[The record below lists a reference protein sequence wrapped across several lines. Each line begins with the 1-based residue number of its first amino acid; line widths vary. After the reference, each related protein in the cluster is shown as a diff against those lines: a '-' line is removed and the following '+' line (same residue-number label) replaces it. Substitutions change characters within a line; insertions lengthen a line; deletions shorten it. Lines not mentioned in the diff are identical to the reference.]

1 MDKSRVYIA
10 IDLKSFYASVEC
22 VERGL
27 DPMKANLVVADTSR
41 TEKTICLAVSP
52 NMKKLGLKG
61 RCRLF
66 EVEEIIRQIKKETG
80 RKIDYIAARP
90 RMSLYMKYSAR
101 IYSIYLKY
109 ASESDIHVYSIDECF
124 IDATDYL
131 KLYKKNDRQYTP
143 EEFARL
149 LISDVYKETG
159 ITATAGIG
167 SNLYLSKIAMD
178 IIAKHVQPDENGAR
192 IAALDVIEYRRKLW
206 NYRPITDFWRV
217 GHGVAERLQKYS
229 IYTMGELASF
239 SLRHDDLL
247 FREFGIDAEILIDHA
262 WGEESCRLEDIKAY
276 KPKDNSISNG
286 QILQCPYSTD
296 KARLIV
302 QEMAEELSFM
312 LIERKAE
319 AESISLYLM
328 YDRENLKNGINGM
341 KTEMDYYGRTMPKS
355 THGTAHMAYHSS
367 LMSDIVNA
375 VLSVF
380 DRIADSSYTI
390 RKIYITANSL
400 RGEGEDTVLDL
411 LGDQEAKE
419 KEKKAQKAMLEIKQ
433 LFGKNSILKASSFEE
448 GSTARERNMQ
458 IGGHRG

>member
-1 MDKSRVYIA
+1 MDKARVYIA

-27 DPMKANLVVADTSR
+27 DPLKANLVVADTSR
-41 TEKTICLAVSP
+41 TDKTICLAVSP

-66 EVEEIIRQIKKETG
+66 EVEEKIRQIKKETG
-80 RKIDYIAARP
+80 RRIEYVAARP

-101 IYSIYLKY
+101 IYSIYLRY
-109 ASESDIHVYSIDECF
+109 VSESDIHVYSIDECF

-131 KLYKKNDRQYTP
+131 KLHKEKDRQYTP

-149 LISDVYKETG
+149 LISSVYKETG

-167 SNLYLSKIAMD
+167 ENLYLSKIAMD
-178 IIAKHVQPDENGAR
+178 IIAKHVQADENGAR
-192 IAALDVIEYRRKLW
+192 IASLDVMEYRRRLW
-206 NYRPITDFWRV
+206 DYRPITDFWRI
-217 GHGVAERLQKYS
+217 GNGVAERLSKYS

-239 SLRHDDLL
+239 SLRHDDVL

-262 WGEESCRLEDIKAY
+262 WGEEMCLLEDIKAY
-276 KPKDNSISNG
+276 KPKESSISNG
-286 QILQCPYSTD
+286 QVLQCPYSRD

-302 QEMAEELSFM
+302 QEMAEEISFM
-312 LIERKAE
+312 LIEREAE

-328 YDRENLKNGINGM
+328 YDRENLNKGIDNIR
-341 KTEMDYYGRTMPKS
+341 TEEDYYGRTVPKS
-355 THGTAHMAYHSS
+355 THGTEHMTCHTS
-367 LMSDIVNA
+367 LMSDIVSA
-375 VLSVF
+375 SLSIF
-380 DRIADSSYTI
+380 DRIADSAYTI
-390 RKIYITANSL
+390 RKIYITANGL
-400 RGEGEDTVLDL
+400 RGEGEDAVLDL
-411 LGDQEAKE
+411 LGDKESKE
-419 KEKKAQKAMLEIKQ
+419 KEKRAQKAMLEIKQ
-433 LFGKNSILKASSFEE
+433 LFGKNSILKASAFEE